1 MRAPGEKGRSMHY
14 PKRRVTSGDETGLF
28 GQLATRARHRILA
41 FVEGP
46 GGHLP
51 RRLVPGV
58 APLAH
63 EHRVG
68 VVEVGDDERGV
79 GGGGDRIRGLRAV
92 GKLDH
97 VGAKH
102 EWPGATRDPGSHH
115 VEGPAARGMREVA
128 QVLWVIAATAAAGAA
143 TWRGCGQWVQ

>member
-46 GGHLP
+46 GGPLP
-51 RRLVPGV
+51 RPLVATHEGPGGT
-58 APLAH
+58 P
-63 EHRVG
+63 
-68 VVEVGDDERGV
+68 
-79 GGGGDRIRGLRAV
+79 
-92 GKLDH
+92 
-97 VGAKH
+97 
-102 EWPGATRDPGSHH
+102 DPGSPQ

-128 QVLWVIAATAAAGAA
+128 QVLWVIAATAAAAAA
-143 TWRGCGQWVQ
+143 T